1 MNTLK
6 LSAVTVMIVA
16 GSLTGCAQR
25 PLATI
30 PTDTTVMIQTNT
42 APEAIYE
49 AAVQCVLDNV
59 NPPSS
64 GQLFTYQSEKNSQ
77 LAFVYHDRAAYM
89 LLGNPQ
95 SNEFKATIRING
107 KKGEIKSQGIQWFQT
122 PSQYVTGGWQ
132 DPHMLHNQEYVDNMY
147 SAVNDMKNKLNT
159 CITQYAS
166 S

>member
-1 MNTLK
+1 M
-6 LSAVTVMIVA
+6 AVMIVA

-25 PLATI
+25 PLSTI
-30 PTDTTVMIQTNT
+30 PTDTTVMIQTNA

-77 LAFVYHDRAAYM
+77 LAFVYHDRATYM

-95 SNEFKATIRING
+95 SNEF
-107 KKGEIKSQGIQWFQT
+107 SYHPHQW
-122 PSQYVTGGWQ
+122 
-132 DPHMLHNQEYVDNMY
+132 EER
-147 SAVNDMKNKLNT
+147 
-159 CITQYAS
+159 
-166 S
+166 